1 MKILSGTF
9 ISSKKYFL
17 PARFTVLGI
26 VFSVKLF
33 TLSDFNLSSEQFDK
47 DNSIMINIA
56 AFNKTL
62 FDFLVNFTTVLNL
75 QFAKKLHDKPKDSN

>member
-1 MKILSGTF
+1 M
-9 ISSKKYFL
+9 
-17 PARFTVLGI
+17 
-26 VFSVKLF
+26 
-33 TLSDFNLSSEQFDK
+33 SSEQFDK

>member
-1 MKILSGTF
+1 MS
-9 ISSKKYFL
+9 
-17 PARFTVLGI
+17 ARFTVLGI